1 MTNQPHKPQRTV
13 IVGGVAGGMSTAAR
27 LRRMDEEME
36 IIVLESSG
44 HVSFANCGLPYYL
57 GQVIEDREALLL
69 QTPESLRARFNLDVR
84 VNTTAVAIDRKTKTV
99 RVQGP
104 SIASSHGTDPDIAS
118 NLGDDAPTNTEN
130 TEYTLEYDYLVLSP
144 GASPFIPPIPGIDRA
159 YTLRTVEDTDTIAS
173 TLAESNPATAVIIGG
188 GFIGL
193 EVAENFAHRGINT
206 TVVEASEQIMAPLDP
221 EMAQV
226 VKQHLEDNNVHV
238 ITGQQVN
245 NITDTHVTTAQ
256 GTELAADIVISA
268 VGVRPNDQLAREAG
282 LNVGPRGGIIVDDQ
296 LRTNDPDIFA
306 LGDAALKK
314 DAITG
319 DDTMIPL
326 AQTANRHGRLV
337 ADVITGRFDE
347 GSHTTGTKGTSVVQ
361 LFGLSATAVGWNEK
375 RAQTEL
381 GNNGPFDVVHLHPM
395 DHAGYYPGATALR
408 MKLIYRTDDY
418 RILGAQVIGQN
429 GADKRIDVIAT
440 AMQTG
445 LKAWQLSDLELA
457 YSPQVGS
464 AKDPVNLAG
473 FIVDNRR
480 NGQESVQWHEIEKLQ
495 DKGWIVLDVRTP
507 EEFVAGAILGA
518 VNIPVDELR
527 DRKEELIALTHNLPD
542 GAKVIAQCQVGL
554 RGNVATHLLRAYNI
568 EVANLDGGYLTW
580 SFGQAASA

>member
-1 MTNQPHKPQRTV
+1 MTNQPHSPQRTV

-69 QTPESLRARFNLDVR
+69 QTPESLHARFNLDVR
-84 VNTTAVAIDRKTKTV
+84 VNTTAVAIDRGTKTV

-104 SIASSHGTDPDIAS
+104 TDGASSSAGSSADDGS
-118 NLGDDAPTNTEN
+118 NITSAKSA
-130 TEYTLEYDYLVLSP
+130 EYALEYDYLVLSP
-144 GASPFIPPIPGIDRA
+144 GASPFVPPIPGIGRA
-159 YTLRTVEDTDTIAS
+159 YTLRTVEDTDAITTALEETKAS
-173 TLAESNPATAVIIGG
+173 TAVIIGG

-193 EVAENFAHRGINT
+193 EVAENFAHRGITT
-206 TVVEASEQIMAPLDP
+206 TVVEASAQIMAPLDP

-226 VKQHLEDNNVHV
+226 VRQHLEDNNVRV
-238 ITGQQVN
+238 LTGQQVN
-245 NITDTHVTTAQ
+245 NITDTHVTTDQ
-256 GTELAADIVISA
+256 GMELPADIVVSA
-268 VGVRPNDQLAREAG
+268 VGVRPNDQLARDAG

-296 LRTNDPDIFA
+296 LRTNDPHIFA

-375 RAQTEL
+375 RAQAEL
-381 GNNGPFDVVHLHPM
+381 GDNGPFDVVHLHPM

-408 MKLIYRTDDY
+408 MKLIYRTDDC

-429 GADKRIDVIAT
+429 GADKRTDVIAT
-440 AMQTG
+440 AMQAG

-480 NGQESVQWHEIEKLQ
+480 NGQESVQWHEVEKLQ

-507 EEFVAGAILGA
+507 EEFAAGAIPSA

-527 DRKEELIALTHNLPD
+527 DRKEELFALTHNLPD

-554 RGNVATHLLRAYNI
+554 RGNVATQLLRAYNI

-580 SFGQAASA
+580 SFGQAAR